1 MSGSFGRA
9 VVALVSGAT
18 FGIGLTLS
26 GMVDPA
32 RVRGFLDVF
41 GSWNPALVFVLGGA
55 VIVAAIGV
63 AATRRMEH
71 PMLDDAFHV
80 PTATAID
87 ARLLLG
93 SAIFGIGWGIAGFCP
108 GPALAA
114 LSYGTWP
121 VAAFVTA
128 MAIGMIAHDHV
139 VPPARD

>member
-26 GMVDPA
+26 GVVDPA

-41 GSWNPALVFVLGGA
+41 GSWYPALVFVLGGA

-63 AATRRMEH
+63 AATRRMAR
-71 PMLDDAFHV
+71 PVLDDAFHV

-87 ARLLLG
+87 ARLPLG
-93 SAIFGIGWGIAGFCP
+93 SAIFGIGWGDRRLLSRSGSRGALTRDLAGR
-108 GPALAA
+108 GVRHRHGDRHGRA
-114 LSYGTWP
+114 
-121 VAAFVTA
+121 
-128 MAIGMIAHDHV
+128 
-139 VPPARD
+139 